1 MPVIRIETRIAATPE
16 RCFDLARD
24 VDLHQRSAAA
34 SSERAIAGVTSGK
47 MGLGDTVT
55 WRATHFGVPLR
66 LSSRITE
73 FDPPRR
79 FVDEMVEG
87 PFRRL
92 RHVHAFEAIPGGT
105 LMVDVFD
112 YASPL
117 GILGAVADA
126 LVLRRYLQH
135 FLERRSAFLK
145 RVAEA
150 TA

>member
-92 RHVHAFEAIPGGT
+92 RHVHAFEATPGGT
-105 LMVDVFD
+105 LMVDVFH

-135 FLERRSAFLK
+135 FLERRNAFLK

>member
-87 PFRRL
+87 PLRRL

-135 FLERRSAFLK
+135 FLERRNAFLK

>member
-92 RHVHAFEAIPGGT
+92 RHVHTFEAIPGGT
-105 LMVDVFD
+105 VMVDVFQ

-135 FLERRSAFLK
+135 FLERRNAFLK

>member
-92 RHVHAFEAIPGGT
+92 RHVHAFEATPGGT
-105 LMVDVFD
+105 LMVDVFQ

-135 FLERRSAFLK
+135 FLERRNAFLK

>member
-87 PFRRL
+87 PLRRL